1 MTMENLNL
9 TAQEILDK
17 EFKTGMRGYS
27 AEEVDQF
34 LDLVIKDYNMYN
46 AEIKQLQAS
55 VMRLEK
61 MMQTTVVEQEA
72 PKEPIVEA
80 QVTSNYDILKRL
92 SNLERHVFG
101 NKMND

>member
-34 LDLVIKDYNMYN
+34 LDLVIKDYNTYN
-46 AEIKQLQAS
+46 AEIKQLQAA
-55 VMRLEK
+55 VMRLEQ
-61 MMQTTVVEQEA
+61 MVSTTVSEQEA
-72 PKEPIVEA
+72 PKEQVVEN
-80 QVTSNYDILKRL
+80 QGTSNYDILKRL